1 MSTKQRKFAVAALL
15 LFTSAALAW
24 LEAGKILHAHR
35 LVVVDHPIR
44 LEAGLSFTYPFTVD
58 VAANYQIELTC
69 ARSVPAA
76 VLDQA
81 LSKGLLA
88 DYAVSTGNDRVADG
102 DTSQV
107 VMPRN
112 GASDTV
118 SRFVG
123 KFAAQPGHRYLLRI
137 QFSRSLPVLA
147 ATQPTVQVS
156 LDPAVAGP
164 VYARAQFAS
173 LLALLFAALGLGCL
187 PLAFARS
194 FFRRRA
200 DPG

>member
-15 LFTSAALAW
+15 LFISAALAW
-24 LEAGKILHAHR
+24 LEAGKILHEHR

-69 ARSVPAA
+69 RRSVSAA

-81 LSKGLLA
+81 LSKDLLA
-88 DYAVSTGNDRVADG
+88 DYEVSSGNDRVADG

-107 VMPRN
+107 VMPH
-112 GASDTV
+112 GDASDAV
-118 SRFVG
+118 SRLVG

-137 QFSRSLPVLA
+137 QFSRGLPVLA
-147 ATQPTVQVS
+147 ATQPIVKVS
-156 LDPAVAGP
+156 VDPAISKPVYAQAQIALFLAIIFAVLGVGYLPLIFARYFLRRRAVAG
-164 VYARAQFAS
+164 
-173 LLALLFAALGLGCL
+173 
-187 PLAFARS
+187 
-194 FFRRRA
+194 
-200 DPG
+200 